1 MKAVRIAL
9 LCITLSSAASCF
21 FDRERIASSR
31 RRLQTLT
38 SSPEDPTATANFQ
51 SMKVPTSIYELSSPV
66 DYATQGGQTAAPA
79 ALAGVINIGLMNHD
93 ANYIKIADDL
103 KRYEDAY
110 SDCIN
115 VLSENDFSDETVEA
129 CVGINY
135 NYVYDDIDY
144 EKSKLLAR
152 ADSAVRDFLIQNCY
166 TVAGVD
172 LVMSNACDLVESD
185 AINLLWN
192 ELNFAALLDY
202 HRNKY
207 LFEHAFLQEG
217 VFNTI
222 VEQFKTIWNETSSLL
237 TELYDHRR
245 LTVTHL
251 EDLISRR
258 TSEILEKYQT
268 SSASNFQSISIHIS
282 GGEDAD
288 WVKKHRGLAGQ
299 KPAGAA
305 GNYKPPMARFLE
317 LNPKNLKVRSDKQAQ
332 QGPAEA
338 APKNAKI
345 VVDGQA
351 PGDKPAV

>member
-9 LCITLSSAASCF
+9 LCLTLSSAASCF
-21 FDRERIASSR
+21 FDRDRIASSR

-38 SSPEDPTATANFQ
+38 SSPEDPTANFQ

-66 DYATQGGQTAAPA
+66 DYANQGAAA
-79 ALAGVINIGLMNHD
+79 SVNTTGVINIGPMNHD
-93 ANYIKIADDL
+93 SNYIKIADDL

-115 VLSENDFSDETVEA
+115 ALSDNDFSDETVEA

-185 AINLLWN
+185 TISLLWN

-207 LFEHAFLQEG
+207 LFEHAFIQEG
-217 VFNTI
+217 PFNTI
-222 VEQFKTIWNETSSLL
+222 VEYFKTIWNETNSLL

-258 TSEILEKYQT
+258 TSEILDKYQ
-268 SSASNFQSISIHIS
+268 SSSQANFQTISIQIA
-282 GGEDAD
+282 GDEDD

-299 KPAGAA
+299 KPGPAAAGAA
-305 GNYKPPMARFLE
+305 AYKPPMARFLE

-332 QGPAEA
+332 KKQDDVP
-338 APKNAKI
+338 PKAAKI
-345 VVDGQA
+345 VVDAQA
-351 PGDKPAV
+351 QSDKPAF

>member
-1 MKAVRIAL
+1 MKGVRIAL
-9 LCITLSSAASCF
+9 LCLSLAAAASCF
-21 FDRERIASSR
+21 FDRDRIASSR

-38 SSPEDPTATANFQ
+38 SSPEDPSASFQ

-66 DYATQGGQTAAPA
+66 DYVTQGANATASP
-79 ALAGVINIGLMNHD
+79 AGVINIGVSSHD
-93 ANYIKIADDL
+93 ANYIKIAEDL

-110 SDCIN
+110 SACIN
-115 VLSENDFSDETVEA
+115 HLSDNDFSDETVEA

-152 ADSAVRDFLIQNCY
+152 ADSALRDFLIQNCY

-172 LVMSNACDLVESD
+172 LVMSNACDLVEGD

-192 ELNFAALLDY
+192 ELNFAALIDY

-207 LFEHAFLQEG
+207 LFEHAFMQESA
-217 VFNTI
+217 FNPI
-222 VEQFKTIWNETSSLL
+222 VEHFKTIWNETSSLL

-258 TSEILEKYQT
+258 TSEILDKYQT
-268 SSASNFQSISIHIS
+268 ATSGAYHAISIQVI
-282 GGEDAD
+282 GAD
-288 WVKKHRGLAGQ
+288 DDYAKKHRGLAAQ
-299 KPAGAA
+299 KPAAA
-305 GNYKPPMARFLE
+305 AYKPPMARFLE
-317 LNPKNLKVRSDKQAQ
+317 LNSKNLKVRSDKQTEQKKDEPVGAK
-332 QGPAEA
+332 G
-338 APKNAKI
+338 AKI
-345 VVDGQA
+345 LVDSKA
-351 PGDKPAV
+351 GDNKAAV